1 MQETQER
8 QVWPLGLEDPLEKK
22 MATHFS
28 ILAWKIPWTEEPGG
42 LQSMGSQRVRHDW
55 VTGHTFCFISGWIF
69 FFFFNAAETFFTK
82 HPTYFPAEWT
92 LFILSGKIVRLPT
105 VQETLTLPSYFLK
118 PIYVSLAWCY
128 NYVMKLNITESVRI
142 WMQKSHFSKIPLKK
156 SLKKLFVFQFR
167 KLCKDW
173 IDKELLK
180 IAARVVVGET
190 SVNHGKKHLTI

>member
-1 MQETQER
+1 MFLPEKFHGQRSLVGYSPRGHKESDTTEWLGIHFALS
-8 QVWPLGLEDPLEKK
+8 QVE
-22 MATHFS
+22 S
-28 ILAWKIPWTEEPGG
+28 
-42 LQSMGSQRVRHDW
+42 
-55 VTGHTFCFISGWIF
+55 F

-92 LFILSGKIVRLPT
+92 LFILSGKTARLPT
-105 VQETLTLPSYFLK
+105 VQEMLSLPSYFLK
-118 PIYVSLAWCY
+118 PIYVSLTWCY
-128 NYVMKLNITESVRI
+128 NYVMKLNITESVGI

-156 SLKKLFVFQFR
+156 SLTKLFVFQFR

-190 SVNHGKKHLTI
+190 SVNHGKKHWQFRRSLH